1 MVPQVAII
9 TDTTA
14 CIPPELVE
22 EYAIGLV
29 PIELIFGDKVYRD
42 GIDITPAQFYAM
54 LRKADKLPTTAGS
67 LPGPYLEAYRS
78 AGRFNCAELFVT
90 EFTPVMGTHAGPG
103 VIGVSFIVKSNLCS
117 A

>member
-29 PIELIFGDKVYRD
+29 PIELVFGDRVYRD
-42 GIDITPAQFYAM
+42 GIDITPAQFHAM
-54 LRKADKLPTTAGS
+54 LRKADKPLHVAVMHADTPERA
-67 LPGPYLEAYRS
+67 EALK
-78 AGRFNCAELFVT
+78 A
-90 EFTPVMGTHAGPG
+90 
-103 VIGVSFIVKSNLCS
+103 
-117 A
+117 